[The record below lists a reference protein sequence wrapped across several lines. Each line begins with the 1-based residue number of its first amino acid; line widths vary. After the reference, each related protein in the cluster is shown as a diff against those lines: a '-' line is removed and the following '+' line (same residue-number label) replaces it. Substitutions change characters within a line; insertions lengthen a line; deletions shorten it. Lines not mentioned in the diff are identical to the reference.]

1 MDEPSNADDSDLAA
15 ARAGSREAIGAALE
29 GCRGYLLG
37 IAERELDADLR
48 AKGGASDLV
57 QDTFLEAQRDFAGF
71 RGETEADLLAW
82 LRRLLL
88 NNLANFAR
96 SYRQTAK
103 RQIGREIRLPAGSES
118 SAGELRI
125 AADGPSPSA
134 EIRGGEDAAALQA
147 AMTRLPDDY
156 REVLTLRYVE
166 GLTFDQIAERMGRSP
181 AALRKLWSRA
191 VDRLQSE
198 MESSP

>member
-1 MDEPSNADDSDLAA
+1 MGKPSNANDPDLSA
-15 ARAGSREAIGAALE
+15 ARAGSQEAMGTALE
-29 GCRGYLLG
+29 ACRGYLLAL
-37 IAERELDADLR
+37 AERELDADLR

-71 RGETEADLLAW
+71 RGQTEADLLAW

-96 SYRQTAK
+96 TYRQTAK
-103 RQIGREIRLPAGSES
+103 RRLDREVRLPGSGES
-118 SAGELRI
+118 NAGESRI
-125 AADGPSPSA
+125 AADTPSPSA
-134 EIRGGEDAAALQA
+134 RTRAGEDAAALHA
-147 AMTRLPDDY
+147 ALSRIPEDY

-166 GLTFDQIAERMGRSP
+166 GLTFEQCAERMGRSA

-191 VDRLQSE
+191 VERMQAE
-198 MESSP
+198 MESCS

>member
-1 MDEPSNADDSDLAA
+1 MGEPSDDNDPDLSA

-96 SYRQTAK
+96 SYRRTAK
-103 RQIGREIRLPAGSES
+103 RRIGREIRLPASSES
-118 SAGELRI
+118 SAGEARI

-134 EIRGGEDAAALQA
+134 NMREGEDAAALQA
-147 AMTRLPDDY
+147 AMARLPDDY
-156 REVLTLRYVE
+156 RQVLTLRYEE
-166 GLTFDQIAERMGRSP
+166 GLTFDQIAEQMGRSP

-191 VDRLQSE
+191 VDRMQTE

>member
-1 MDEPSNADDSDLAA
+1 MGRRSDAYDPDISA
-15 ARAGSREAIGAALE
+15 ARAGSKEAIGSALE

-57 QDTFLEAQRDFAGF
+57 QETFLEAQRDFAGF

-96 SYRQTAK
+96 TYRQTAK
-103 RQIGREIRLPAGSES
+103 RRLDREVRLPGRGES
-118 SAGELRI
+118 SAAESRI
-125 AADGPSPSA
+125 AADDPTPSA
-134 EIRGGEDAAALQA
+134 QVRDGEDSAALHA
-147 AMTRLPDDY
+147 AMARLPEDY
-156 REVLTLRYVE
+156 RRVLTLRYVE
-166 GLTFDQIAERMGRSP
+166 GLSFDQIAERMNRTS

-191 VDRLQSE
+191 VDRMQAE